1 MTPSGPGKRAII
13 GSSGSPPLGG
23 PNLSDWSLPFDQD
36 RQDRRKVSNSD
47 PDRTD
52 TSAKV
57 PRALSEIKKHPRL
70 FRTSRHSALGEQN
83 SLTKRQSLCRTAFQL
98 MLAITTVSTRNL

>member
-1 MTPSGPGKRAII
+1 MPAY
-13 GSSGSPPLGG
+13 GSPPLGG
-23 PNLSDWSLPFDQD
+23 LNLSDWSLPFDQD

-52 TSAKV
+52 TSAK
-57 PRALSEIKKHPRL
+57 LKKHPRL

-83 SLTKRQSLCRTAFQL
+83 FSDQKAAPKTTKVGAANVFNSLW
-98 MLAITTVSTRNL
+98 